1 VKQENSG
8 YFVRLELLDDQTKAS
23 LAHYSFRSPAEFAPM
38 SLDPVLGFRVSE
50 DGGLFAASTEKYRA
64 SIIVPP
70 VIHSLK
76 WLAAEIVI
84 SHAARSEAAL
94 GGLINALELWAGA
107 RAVGSPFAAQRKA
120 AAISALMDEI
130 VRILCGDEWSK
141 FEREYSRA
149 SIAITDLKHFISPA
163 KHTPLAREIV
173 LQQQQLKTSPPNEV
187 VELLYRLTRSFLDLP
202 VFSTARDHGV
212 SRQQWVTEFAY
223 RMLSAPD
230 SIRSWAIQDLVPAT
244 GYLLKNPVL
253 CRVARFAVLL
263 SKAMD
268 VNGAKPKAVSL

>member
-1 VKQENSG
+1 
-8 YFVRLELLDDQTKAS
+8 
-23 LAHYSFRSPAEFAPM
+23 M

-84 SHAARSEAAL
+84 PHAARSEAAL

-141 FEREYSRA
+141 FEREYSRT
-149 SIAITDLKHFISPA
+149 SIEITDLKNFISPG
-163 KHTPLAREIV
+163 KYTPLAREIV
-173 LQQQQLKTSPPNEV
+173 LKQQQLKTSPPNEV
-187 VELLYRLTRSFLDLP
+187 VEILYRLTRSFLDLP
-202 VFSTARDHGV
+202 VFSTARDHGM
-212 SRQQWVTEFAY
+212 SRQQWVTGFAY
-223 RMLSAPD
+223 RMLSNPD
-230 SIRSWAIQDLVPAT
+230 SIRSWATQDFVPST

-263 SKAMD
+263 SKATD
-268 VNGAKPKAVSL
+268 VNGAKPKAVGLCD